1 MPRGEYR
8 DTGGWVLVDYEGRF
22 RMPMHRS
29 DYEDHGYKPAFEALP
44 LKETQR
50 NGAAKELRRR
60 AS

>member
-8 DTGGWVLVDYEGRF
+8 DTGGWVLVNYENRF

-44 LKETQR
+44 LKPH
-50 NGAAKELRRR
+50 NGDRTKEAKRG
-60 AS
+60 AN